1 MERIGRWGVIYE
13 DPKTEKLNWA
23 IVRVEDTL
31 TLSAEAH
38 RLVARGAVSRALG
51 WVHLMAPADQMEM
64 PKDKKPTKVF
74 VSSLDAAPPVGLR
87 SVFVNNVEKGRFRLT
102 PSRRRGVTA

>member
-1 MERIGRWGVIYE
+1 MERIDRWGVIYD
-13 DPKTEKLNWA
+13 DPKTHKLGWA
-23 IVRVEDTL
+23 IVRVEDVF
-31 TLSAEAH
+31 TLSEEAH
-38 RLVARGAVSRALG
+38 RLVARGAVSRTLG

-102 PSRRRGVTA
+102 PSRRGVTA